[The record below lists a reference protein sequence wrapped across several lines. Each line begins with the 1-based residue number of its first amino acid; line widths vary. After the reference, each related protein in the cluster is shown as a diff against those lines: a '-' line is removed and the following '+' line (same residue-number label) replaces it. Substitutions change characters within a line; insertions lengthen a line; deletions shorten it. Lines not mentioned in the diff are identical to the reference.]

1 MSKIKRARYQFYLDK
16 KVAGRLAK
24 IGQEVGISRSQLIRD
39 AASSV
44 VDLYSAKRP
53 QTEKPD
59 YNLLFKFSGIIN
71 IPATNLSARVDD
83 IYIIDEFRHQHG
95 VS

>member
-1 MSKIKRARYQFYLDK
+1 MSKIKRARYQFYLDE
-16 KVAGRLAK
+16 KVANRLTKMGR
-24 IGQEVGISRSQLIRD
+24 EVGISRSQLIRD
-39 AASSV
+39 VASSV
-44 VDLYSAKRP
+44 VNLYGTRRP
-53 QTEKPD
+53 QTEEPD

-71 IPATNLSARVDD
+71 IPAKNLSTRVDD